1 MRVPDLRANED
12 LRVAALRALFIL
24 DTQAE
29 ERFDRLA
36 RMAVYVLDVPIA
48 LVSLIDSD
56 RQWFKSRVGF
66 AA

>member
-12 LRVAALRALFIL
+12 FRVAELRALFIL

-29 ERFDRLA
+29 ERFDRLT
-36 RMAVYVLDVPIA
+36 RTAVYVLDVPIA

-56 RQWFKSRVGF
+56 RQWFKSQVGF